1 MVFTWTQYLREV
13 AYYCKLVFSLHAI
26 VCTARPPC
34 NMASRLQ
41 AAHFQDRGDRGGG
54 AQANHLQP
62 TLLSTE
68 SNFLSNA
75 FCPFPVRKEFIMKRN
90 WSMGTSA
97 DEGSGSGS
105 LPCKVNTL
113 PIVPVWLIHGTDIQ
127 GKSMEQECDEPAL
140 RNTRKPNMV
149 STETKKM

>member
-1 MVFTWTQYLREV
+1 
-13 AYYCKLVFSLHAI
+13 
-26 VCTARPPC
+26 
-34 NMASRLQ
+34 MASRLQ

-54 AQANHLQP
+54 AEANHLQP
-62 TLLSTE
+62 TLLSEE

-97 DEGSGSGS
+97 DEGSGSQDLCHAKS
-105 LPCKVNTL
+105 THCQSFQCDSY
-113 PIVPVWLIHGTDIQ
+113 IYGTDIQ